1 MYIYVNKKSIC
12 YSGMRKSKGRRKKA
26 LNIKLFLGGVGFG
39 GVVQEWN
46 SEFGSNKVRKKSAGK
61 DFKNFKGSA

>member
-1 MYIYVNKKSIC
+1 MSTSKHKQMNIFIYVHICKQEIHLLLRNEKKQ
-12 YSGMRKSKGRRKKA
+12 GKEKKA

-46 SEFGSNKVRKKSAGK
+46 SEFGSNKVRR
-61 DFKNFKGSA
+61 